1 MTTSTLNTNPTT
13 NLSTPAG
20 SPGALTPELH
30 QRFEK
35 GYAVHQA
42 EIAAVP
48 DSALVAINLDIPALI
63 NTVTGAH
70 HNLLVLRPRLV
81 ALAELEVAR
90 IDALETLP
98 FALGF
103 VHTRYE
109 IATAPPAP
117 LTALASRVLEKR
129 DVLLAGL
136 RMLERRN
143 FIDATVFD
151 ALHGGLSYRAAALEA
166 LKAAHHLRALPAET
180 LARSG
185 LTLAEID
192 EATSLAGDLTDE
204 LGIRDLAPAVVAQV
218 ARERQA
224 AYTLTVTA
232 YDQARRAATYLLWN
246 DGNVDEIVP
255 SLYAGRS
262 GRRRTE
268 PMDAR
273 GGTDIAVPPGAGG
286 EPAEPGAP
294 AAPAMPALDPR
305 SPGMNPFTS

>member
-1 MTTSTLNTNPTT
+1 MPTSTLDTNPIV
-13 NLSTPAG
+13 NASTPAG
-20 SPGALTPELH
+20 SPGALAPELH

-35 GYAVHQA
+35 GYAVHKE

-48 DSALVAINLDIPALI
+48 DSALLAINLDIPSLI
-63 NTVTGAH
+63 NTVTGAY
-70 HNLLVLRPRLV
+70 HNLIILRPRIV
-81 ALAELEVAR
+81 TLAEFDIAR

-117 LTALASRVLEKR
+117 LTALATRVIEGR

-136 RMLERRN
+136 RMLERRK
-143 FIDATVFD
+143 FVDASVFD
-151 ALHGGLSYRAAALEA
+151 ALHGGQSYRTAALEA

-192 EATSLAGDLTDE
+192 EATSLAGDLTNE
-204 LGIRDLAPAVVAQV
+204 LGARDLAPAVVAQV

-224 AYTLTVTA
+224 TYTLTVTA

-255 SLYAGRS
+255 SLYAGRG

-268 PMDAR
+268 PTDAPPVA
-273 GGTDIAVPPGAGG
+273 TDVVVTPGAGG
-286 EPAEPGAP
+286 NEPAVPGVP
-294 AAPAMPALDPR
+294 VLPALDPR
-305 SPGMNPFTS
+305 SPGMNPFAS